1 MRSNLIAILNQ
12 ISAPTL
18 TTLVFNVSLAAPL
31 RELPWDEIDSILAR
45 LDPHLE
51 RVLIRVLPADGPDLR
66 FDEFAE
72 FLKEQMVSLERRQ
85 LLRFE
90 HCGL

>member
-1 MRSNLIAILNQ
+1 
-12 ISAPTL
+12 
-18 TTLVFNVSLAAPL
+18 LVFNVSLAAPL
-31 RELPWDEIDSILAR
+31 RELPWGEIDGILAR
-45 LDPHLE
+45 LDPRLE